1 MTHPFLERIRRGPI
15 VGDGAMGTMLYSSGV
30 PLESTFDALNLS
42 NPELVASIHRAYIAA
57 GAEIIETNSYGANR
71 FKLEQ
76 VGLGGKVRQLNRVAA
91 KIAREQREIAG
102 RPVFIAGSVGPT
114 AQRLPPI
121 GNASREKVRA
131 AFREQIEALLEGGVD
146 LLTLETIP
154 DISEMREAIAAAREC
169 SDLPIIAMLTFA
181 EDGRTVSG
189 NDTTAVVDM
198 LLEHDVDVIGA
209 NCSVGP
215 QRLLRVIDAYANEL
229 HRRGADRPL
238 ACIPNAGWPTQQG
251 GRVIYPSSP
260 DYFAKFAVQAADA
273 GVTIIGGCC
282 GTTPAHVDA
291 MSRAMLERVSGVQ
304 SDKAAAASVAELLFV
319 DVQAPTPSSSLAQP
333 DGFRSE
339 LGLKFQVAV
348 EIDPPKGL
356 NPEKALAGA
365 ELLKRSGVDAINVAD
380 SPMARVRMSALTLCM
395 MIQHQIDVE
404 TIVHFT
410 TRDRSLMGIQSELLG
425 AHAAGV
431 RTILALTGDPPTLGG
446 YPGTTGVYDTDSI
459 GLIKLLTNMNQGMDA
474 VGSPIGSSADFR
486 IGCAVDPTRDDLVL
500 EAERLHAKLEAGAHF
515 VMTQPIYDPN
525 VWLRF
530 LDYFGGAIPTP
541 LLIGILPLQSA
552 KHADFLHNEVPGIT
566 LTDEALRRM
575 HSAGPDG
582 RREGVKMAQELLLDL
597 LPISQGVYLMPSF
610 GRYEVAAEVL
620 DVLEGTQVRSRA
632 FAEVG

>member
-1 MTHPFLERIRRGPI
+1 MTNPFLERLQHGPI
-15 VGDGAMGTMLYSSGV
+15 IGDGAMGTMLYSSGV
-30 PLESTFDALNLS
+30 PLDSAFDVLNLS
-42 NPELVASIHRAYIAA
+42 NPELVGSIHRAYIAA

-76 VGLGGKVRQLNRVAA
+76 LGLGSKVRQLNRVAA
-91 KIAREQREIAG
+91 KIAREQREVSG

-114 AQRLPPI
+114 LQRLPPI
-121 GNASREKVRA
+121 GNANSEKVRA

-146 LLTLETIP
+146 LLTIETIP
-154 DISEMREAIAAAREC
+154 DISEMREALAAARSC
-169 SDLPIIAMLTFA
+169 SDLPVIAMLTFA
-181 EDGRTVSG
+181 EDGRTVAG
-189 NDTTAVVDM
+189 NEAAAVVDM
-198 LLEHDVDVIGA
+198 LLEYQVDVIGA

-215 QRLLRVIDAYANEL
+215 QRLLRVIDAYGDEL
-229 HRRGADRPL
+229 ARRGEERML

-251 GRVIYPSSP
+251 GRMIYPSSP
-260 DYFAKFAVQAADA
+260 DYFAKFAIQAADA
-273 GVTIIGGCC
+273 GVSIIGGCC
-282 GTTPAHVDA
+282 GTTPAHIEA
-291 MSRAMLERVSGVQ
+291 MSRAMLGRSTGEVIERTPSLP
-304 SDKAAAASVAELLFV
+304 ELFIADLG
-319 DVQAPTPSSSLAQP
+319 QAPPSTGQYQP

-339 LGLKFQVAV
+339 LGNKFLVAV

-365 ELLKRSGVDAINVAD
+365 ELLKRAGVDAINVAD

-431 RTILALTGDPPTLGG
+431 RTVLALTGDPPTLGG

-459 GLIKLLTNMNQGMDA
+459 GLIKLLTNMNEGVDV
-474 VGSPIGSSADFR
+474 VGAPIGSRADFR
-486 IGCAVDPTRDDLVL
+486 IGCAVDPTRQDLVL
-500 EAERLHAKLEAGAHF
+500 EAERLHNKLDAGAHF
-515 VMTQPIYDPN
+515 VMTQPIYDAS

-530 LDYFGGAIPTP
+530 LDYFGGPIPVP
-541 LLIGILPLQSA
+541 LMIGILPLQSA

-566 LTDEALRRM
+566 LTEEALKRM
-575 HSAGPDG
+575 HAAGPDG
-582 RREGVKMAQELLLDL
+582 RKEGVRMAQELLLDL
-597 LPISQGVYLMPSF
+597 MPIAQGVYLMPSF

-620 DVLEGTQVRSRA
+620 DVLETAQGRDLA
-632 FAEVG
+632 FVAAR

>member
-1 MTHPFLERIRRGPI
+1 
-15 VGDGAMGTMLYSSGV
+15 MGTMLYSSGA
-30 PLESTFDALNLS
+30 PLDSAFDVLNLS

-76 VGLGGKVRQLNRVAA
+76 LGLGSKVRQLNRVAA
-91 KIAREQREIAG
+91 KIAREQREISG
-102 RPVFIAGSVGPT
+102 RQVFVAGSIGPT
-114 AQRLPPI
+114 LQRLPPI
-121 GNASREKVRA
+121 GHASAAKVRA

-146 LLTLETIP
+146 LLTIETIP
-154 DISEMREAIAAAREC
+154 DIAEMREALAAAREC

-189 NDTTAVVDM
+189 NETAAAVEM
-198 LLEHDVDVIGA
+198 LLEHQVDVIGA

-215 QRLLRVIDAYANEL
+215 QRLLRVIDSFTREL
-229 HRRGADRPL
+229 ALRGVDRPL

-251 GRVIYPSSP
+251 GRMIYPSSP
-260 DYFAKFAVQAADA
+260 DYFAKFALQAADA
-273 GVTIIGGCC
+273 GVLVIGGCC
-282 GTTPAHVDA
+282 GTTPSHIEA
-291 MSRAMLERVSGVQ
+291 MSRALRERSTSNTDSRSSRVSQLVT
-304 SDKAAAASVAELLFV
+304 VEFEP
-319 DVQAPTPSSSLAQP
+319 APAGSSEFQP
-333 DGFRSE
+333 DGFRSQM
-339 LGLKFQVAV
+339 GRKFLVAV

-365 ELLKRSGVDAINVAD
+365 ELLKRAGVDAINVAD

-395 MIQHQIDVE
+395 LIQHRIDVE

-459 GLIKLLTNMNQGMDA
+459 GLIELLTKMNEGVDV
-474 VGSPIGSSADFR
+474 VGAPIGSRADFR
-486 IGCAVDPTRDDLVL
+486 IGCAVDPTRDDLAL

-515 VMTQPIYDPN
+515 VMTQPIFETG
-525 VWLRF
+525 VWTRF
-530 LDYFGGAIPTP
+530 LEHFGGQIPVP
-541 LLIGILPLQSA
+541 LMIGILPLQSA

-566 LTDEALRRM
+566 LSQTALDRM
-575 HSAGPDG
+575 HAAGPDG
-582 RREGVKMAQELLLDL
+582 RKEGVRMAQELLLEL
-597 LPISQGVYLMPSF
+597 MPMAQGVYLMPSF

-620 DVLEGTQVRSRA
+620 DVLDLARTQPPEA
-632 FAEVG
+632 LAN

>member
-1 MTHPFLERIRRGPI
+1 MTNPFLERLQRGPI
-15 VGDGAMGTMLYSSGV
+15 IGDGAMGTMLYSSGV
-30 PLESTFDALNLS
+30 PLDSAFDVLNLS
-42 NPELVASIHRAYIAA
+42 NPDLVASIHRAYIAA

-76 VGLGGKVRQLNRVAA
+76 LGLGGKVRQLNRVAA
-91 KIAREQREIAG
+91 KIAREQREVSG
-102 RPVFIAGSVGPT
+102 RSVFIAGSVGPT
-114 AQRLPPI
+114 LQRLPPI
-121 GNASREKVRA
+121 GTANAEKVRA

-146 LLTLETIP
+146 LLTIETIP
-154 DISEMREAIAAAREC
+154 DLTEMREALAAAREC

-189 NDTTAVVDM
+189 NEAAAVVDM
-198 LLEHDVDVIGA
+198 LLQHEVDVIGA

-215 QRLLRVIDAYANEL
+215 QRLLQVLDSFANEL
-229 HRRGADRPL
+229 SRRGVERPL

-251 GRVIYPSSP
+251 GRMIYPSSP
-260 DYFAKFAVQAADA
+260 DYFGNFALRAVDA
-273 GVTIIGGCC
+273 GIAVIGGCC
-282 GTTPAHVDA
+282 GTTPAHSEA
-291 MSRAMLERVSGVQ
+291 MTRAIADRETGSVTERSPSLPELFISEV
-304 SDKAAAASVAELLFV
+304 ATSVPGIGLH
-319 DVQAPTPSSSLAQP
+319 QP

-339 LGLKFQVAV
+339 LGRKFLVAV

-356 NPEKALAGA
+356 NPEKAIAGA
-365 ELLKRSGVDAINVAD
+365 ELLKRAGVDAINVAD

-395 MIQHQIDVE
+395 MIQNQVDLE

-431 RTILALTGDPPTLGG
+431 RTVLALTGDPPTLGG

-459 GLIKLLTNMNQGMDA
+459 GLIKLLTNMNNGMDA
-474 VGSPIGSSADFR
+474 VGSPIGSQADFR

-500 EAERLHAKLEAGAHF
+500 EAERLHAKLDAGAHF
-515 VMTQPIYDPN
+515 VMTQPIYDAE
-525 VWLRF
+525 VWVRF
-530 LDYFGGAIPTP
+530 LDYFGDAIPVP
-541 LLIGILPLQSA
+541 LMVGILPLQSA

-566 LTDEALRRM
+566 LTPAALQRM

-582 RREGVKMAQELLLDL
+582 RKEGVKMAQELLLDL
-597 LPISQGVYLMPSF
+597 LPIAQGVYLMPSF

-620 DVLEGTQVRSRA
+620 DVLEAIRGKDLEFVVAS
-632 FAEVG
+632 

>member
-1 MTHPFLERIRRGPI
+1 MTHPFLERIQQGPI

-30 PLESTFDALNLS
+30 PLDSPFDVLNLS
-42 NPELVASIHRAYIAA
+42 NPELVASIHRGYIAA

-76 VGLGGKVRQLNRVAA
+76 HGLHGKVRQLNRVAA
-91 KIAREQREIAG
+91 KIAREQREISG

-114 AQRLPPI
+114 MQRLPPI
-121 GNASREKVRA
+121 GSANPTQVRA

-146 LLTLETIP
+146 LLTIETIP
-154 DISEMREAIAAAREC
+154 DLSEMREALAAAREC

-181 EDGRTVSG
+181 EDGKTVSG
-189 NDTTAVVDM
+189 NEVAVVVDM
-198 LLEHDVDVIGA
+198 LLKHDVDVIGA

-215 QRLLRVIDAYANEL
+215 QRLLQVIDAYAKEMS
-229 HRRGADRPL
+229 RQGIERPL

-260 DYFAKFAVQAADA
+260 DYFGDFALRAVEA
-273 GVTIIGGCC
+273 GITVIGGCC
-282 GTTPAHVDA
+282 GTTPAHTEA
-291 MSRAMLERVSGVQ
+291 MVRSLAGRADGAVSDRTPAVPEI
-304 SDKAAAASVAELLFV
+304 SLAEVSV
-319 DVQAPTPSSSLAQP
+319 PTPAIGVPQP
-333 DGFRSE
+333 NGFRSE
-339 LGLKFQVAV
+339 LGRKFLLAV

-365 ELLKRSGVDAINVAD
+365 EMLKRAGVDAINVAD

-395 MIQHQIDVE
+395 MIQNRAEIE

-431 RTILALTGDPPTLGG
+431 RTVLALTGDPPTLGG

-459 GLIKLLTNMNQGMDA
+459 GLIKLLTNMNNGVDA
-474 VGSPIGSSADFR
+474 VGSPIGSRADFC
-486 IGCAVDPTRDDLVL
+486 IGCAVDPTRDDLPL

-515 VMTQPIYDPN
+515 VMTQPIYDAEI
-525 VWLRF
+525 WLEF
-530 LDYFGGAIPTP
+530 LKHFGGPIPVP
-541 LLIGILPLQSA
+541 LMVGILPLQSA

-566 LTDEALRRM
+566 LTPAALRRM
-575 HSAGPDG
+575 HAAGPDG
-582 RREGVKMAQELLLDL
+582 RKEGVKMAQELLLDL

-620 DVLEGTQVRSRA
+620 EVLEAIRDRDLKFVATG
-632 FAEVG
+632 

>member
-1 MTHPFLERIRRGPI
+1 
-15 VGDGAMGTMLYSSGV
+15 MGTMLYSSGV
-30 PLESTFDALNLS
+30 ALDSAFDVLNLS

-76 VGLGGKVRQLNRVAA
+76 LGLGGKVRQLNRVAA
-91 KIAREQREIAG
+91 KIAREQREVSG
-102 RPVFIAGSVGPT
+102 RSVFIAGSVGPT
-114 AQRLPPI
+114 LQRLPPI
-121 GNASREKVRA
+121 GAASAEKVRA

-146 LLTLETIP
+146 LLTIETIP
-154 DISEMREAIAAAREC
+154 DVAEMREALGAAREC

-189 NDTTAVVDM
+189 NEAAAVVDM
-198 LLEHDVDVIGA
+198 LLQHKVDVIGA

-215 QRLLRVIDAYANEL
+215 QRLLQVLDSYANEL
-229 HRRGADRPL
+229 SRRGVERPL

-251 GRVIYPSSP
+251 GRMIYPSSP
-260 DYFAKFAVQAADA
+260 DYFGKFAVRAADA
-273 GVTIIGGCC
+273 GIAVIGGCC
-282 GTTPAHVDA
+282 GTTPAHIEA
-291 MSRAMLERVSGVQ
+291 MTRSIAERATGAVTEKSPSLPE
-304 SDKAAAASVAELLFV
+304 LFV
-319 DVQAPTPSSSLAQP
+319 SEVSTPVPGTGLYQP

-339 LGLKFQVAV
+339 LGRKFLVAV
-348 EIDPPKGL
+348 EIDPPKGI

-365 ELLKRSGVDAINVAD
+365 ELLKRAGVDAINVAD

-395 MIQHQIDVE
+395 MIQHRADIE

-431 RTILALTGDPPTLGG
+431 RTVLALTGDPPTLGG

-459 GLIKLLTNMNQGMDA
+459 GLIKLLTNMNNGMDA
-474 VGSPIGSSADFR
+474 VGSPIGIPADFR
-486 IGCAVDPTRDDLVL
+486 IGCAVDPTRDDLAL
-500 EAERLHAKLEAGAHF
+500 EAERLNAKLDAGAHF
-515 VMTQPIYDPN
+515 VMTQPIFDAK
-525 VWLRF
+525 VWQRF
-530 LDYFGGAIPTP
+530 LEYFGGSIPVP
-541 LLIGILPLQSA
+541 LMIGILPLQSA

-566 LTDEALRRM
+566 LTPEALRRM
-575 HSAGPDG
+575 HAAGPDG

-597 LPISQGVYLMPSF
+597 LPIAQGVYLMPSF

-620 DVLEGTQVRSRA
+620 DVLEAIRGRNLEFVAAS
-632 FAEVG
+632 